1 MSWKTISCAR
11 VFVAQ
16 RVAKLEAFQSTFVFS
31 QIRFE
36 QFKMLGAELRELP
49 LVQDLGGRAR
59 A

>member
-1 MSWKTISCAR
+1 

-16 RVAKLEAFQSTFVFS
+16 RELSATLEAFQSTFVSF

-36 QFKMLGAELRELP
+36 QFKMLGSELRGLP
-49 LVQDLGGRAR
+49 FVQDRGGRAR

>member
-1 MSWKTISCAR
+1 

-16 RVAKLEAFQSTFVFS
+16 RVLPVKLEAFQSTFDS
-31 QIRFE
+31 CQIRFE
-36 QFKMLGAELRELP
+36 QFKMLDGELRELP